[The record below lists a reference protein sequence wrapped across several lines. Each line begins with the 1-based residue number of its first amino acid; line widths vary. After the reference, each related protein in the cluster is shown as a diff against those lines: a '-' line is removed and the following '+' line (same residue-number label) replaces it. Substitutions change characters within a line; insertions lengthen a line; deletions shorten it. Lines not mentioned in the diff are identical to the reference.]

1 MDIIQI
7 GLIFTYV
14 LLGVGVVAVIIMPLV
29 QALTS
34 DPKSLLKS
42 AMGLG
47 AILVI
52 YLIGYAFAG
61 NEVTA
66 KYIEF
71 GVDSSTSK
79 LVGGLLITMYI
90 LITGAIGGIIFTEFH
105 KVAK

>member
-52 YLIGYAFAG
+52 YLIGYALAS

-71 GVDSSTSK
+71 GVDSTTSK

-90 LITGAIGGIIFTEFH
+90 LITGALGGIIFTEFH
-105 KVAK
+105 NVAK

>member
-52 YLIGYAFAG
+52 YLIGYALAS

-71 GVDSSTSK
+71 GVDSTTSK

-90 LITGAIGGIIFTEFH
+90 LITGALGGIIFTEFH
-105 KVAK
+105 KVTK

>member
-52 YLIGYAFAG
+52 YLIGYALAS

-71 GVDSSTSK
+71 GVDSTTSK

-90 LITGAIGGIIFTEFH
+90 LIAGALGGIIFTEFH

>member
-7 GLIFTYV
+7 GLIFTYI
-14 LLGVGVVAVIIMPLV
+14 LLGVGVIAVVVMPLV
-29 QALTS
+29 QAITS

-47 AILVI
+47 ALLVI
-52 YLIGYAFAG
+52 YLISYAFAS

-71 GVDSSTSK
+71 EVDSSISK

-90 LITGAIGGIIFTEFH
+90 LITGALGGIIFTEFR

>member
-52 YLIGYAFAG
+52 YLIGYALAD

-90 LITGAIGGIIFTEFH
+90 LITGALGGIIFTEFH
-105 KVAK
+105 KVTK

>member
-52 YLIGYAFAG
+52 YLIGYALAS

-71 GVDSSTSK
+71 GVDSTTSK